1 MLNLTAKFACA
12 DLRPHVPSV
21 RVCESCPVTH
31 DAATSE
37 SDVVQSSLC
46 FMSYRVYTSY
56 MYMVCCAVIGLC
68 TSWGQD
74 APSVHSVPQG
84 CSPSDADIMINIK
97 AGFSRLGT

>member
-56 MYMVCCAVIGLC
+56 M
-68 TSWGQD
+68 
-74 APSVHSVPQG
+74 
-84 CSPSDADIMINIK
+84 
-97 AGFSRLGT
+97 